1 MIRYADITLS
11 DYLEKLSA
19 REPVPG
25 GGSAAALTAALGAA
39 LVCMVIRYSIG
50 KGKPESIEAD
60 LQSSLQ
66 LTEKDRIEL
75 TDLVTLDSES
85 YLAMREAK
93 KKGPDEYRAATEAA
107 NQVSLRI
114 KTLSEDLL
122 ARTVFLRKEGNHYLL
137 SDVAAAEVFLKAAIA
152 TCWAMMESNS

>member
-39 LVCMVIRYSIG
+39 LMAMVIRYSIG
-50 KGKPESIEAD
+50 KGKPENIEAR
-60 LQSSLQ
+60 LQSFLQ
-66 LTEKDRIEL
+66 DAEKGRTEL
-75 TDLVTLDSES
+75 ADLVTRDSEA

-93 KKGPDEYRAATEAA
+93 KKGSDEYRAAAESA

-122 ARTVFLRKEGNHYLL
+122 KKTFFLREEGNPYLL
-137 SDVAAAEVFLKAAIA
+137 SDVVAAEAFLKSAIA
-152 TCWAMMESNS
+152 ACLAMMESNS